1 MPMSLASDHLADW
14 RDNERAFQ
22 AAMTEV
28 NALAS
33 AAGYVLKQ
41 PHNEMEG
48 WPYVLHAEVRPTSS
62 LRLLACLDVALND
75 HGEMLVQTI
84 PGETRTFHNF
94 RAKDKAFYVR
104 SFRRL
109 VGSAL
114 VSDR

>member
-1 MPMSLASDHLADW
+1 MACGSDHLADW

-28 NALAS
+28 TPLVS

-41 PHNEMEG
+41 PHNTMEG

-84 PGETRTFHNF
+84 PGEARTFHSF
-94 RAKDKAFYVR
+94 QARDKAYYVR

-114 VSDR
+114 VSHP